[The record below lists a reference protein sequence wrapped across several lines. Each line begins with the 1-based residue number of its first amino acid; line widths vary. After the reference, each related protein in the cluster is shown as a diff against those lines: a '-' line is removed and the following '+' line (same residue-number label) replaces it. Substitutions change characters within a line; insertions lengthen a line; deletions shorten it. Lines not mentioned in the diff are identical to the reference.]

1 MHIGPVCVVGC
12 TASGKTGLAIELASI
27 LERLSG
33 QKSVAISVDS
43 IQVIL
48 TYIFFNILLILQK
61 KV

>member
-1 MHIGPVCVVGC
+1 MHIGPICVVGC

-48 TYIFFNILLILQK
+48 TYNFLTYFLFYK
-61 KV
+61 KA